1 LPVSC
6 PEGDAGSDPEK
17 TLSNNRVSTAE
28 EAAAPIGDGMTVA
41 MGGYAMAGYP
51 KAVVEALVRRK
62 QSGEHL
68 SFNLITGANVPWLD
82 ETLGAE
88 NLVARR
94 APMVASRT
102 LAAQANKGSLRY
114 VEQQMSKMPR
124 LLRNGSFGHIDV
136 AVVEALGF
144 DDNGDLIPTSSIGM
158 THYLMDAADEII
170 VEINAAQPEVL
181 RELHDIY
188 IPAAAPDTQPIPLVR
203 TNQRIGKSG
212 IPVDPTKIRHI
223 VETDIPERLG
233 PQPSGTAVT
242 RSIADHLFNFLEL
255 EVRKTDG
262 HLPPIQTGFGSL
274 ADSIADAFQQSSFRD
289 LQFFCGG
296 ITEPVM
302 ELLASGK
309 ATALSTGGLGMSER
323 IEQILSDTPDLRDH
337 LVIRNGDIT
346 NNAEVIGRLG
356 LIALN
361 TGIEIDL
368 YGNVNSS
375 HIAGSRVV
383 NGIGGGASFAQNA
396 GLSVILIP
404 SLAKGGAISNI
415 VPMVSH
421 QDISEHDVDVVVT
434 ENGVADLRGLDDG
447 ERADAI
453 VRYCASETYRE
464 QLTAY
469 LQAAREQCGGHH
481 PQLPEAAFGWYQR
494 LKEEGTMLESGS

>member
-1 LPVSC
+1 M
-6 PEGDAGSDPEK
+6 
-17 TLSNNRVSTAE
+17 TL
-28 EAAAPIGDGMTVA
+28 A
-41 MGGYAMAGYP
+41 MSGWAMAGYP
-51 KAVVEALVRRK
+51 KAVVEALVQRK
-62 QSGEHL
+62 QAGEDL
-68 SFNLITGANVPWLD
+68 SFGLITGANVPWLD

-88 NLVARR
+88 KLVNRR

-102 LAAQANKGSLRY
+102 LAVQANSGSLSY

-124 LLRNGSFGHIDV
+124 LLRNDSFGKIDV

-144 DDNGDLIPTSSIGM
+144 DADGNLIPSSSIGM
-158 THYLMDAADEII
+158 THYLLAAADEII

-181 RELHDIY
+181 RSLHDIY

-203 TNQRIGKSG
+203 TNHRIGKPV
-212 IPVDPTKIRHI
+212 IPVDLRKIRHI
-223 VETDIPERLG
+223 VATNIPERLG

-242 RSIADHLFNFLEL
+242 KSIADHLFDFLEI
-255 EVRKTDG
+255 EVRKTG

-274 ADSIADAFQQSSFRD
+274 ADSVADAFQRSSFRN

-296 ITEPVM
+296 VTEPVL

-309 ATALSTGGLGMSER
+309 AAAISTGGLGMSDR
-323 IEQILSDTPDLRDH
+323 VEQILRDTPDLRDH

-361 TGIEIDL
+361 TGIEIDV

-396 GLSVILIP
+396 GLSVMLIP
-404 SLAKGGAISNI
+404 SVAKGGAISNI

-421 QDISEHDVDVVVT
+421 QDIGEHDVDVVVT
-434 ENGVADLRGLDDG
+434 EHGVADLRGLDDG

-453 VRYCASETYRE
+453 VTYCASETYQG

-469 LQAAREQCGGHH
+469 LQTAREQCGGHH
-481 PQLPEAAFGWYQR
+481 PQLPEAAFGWYRR